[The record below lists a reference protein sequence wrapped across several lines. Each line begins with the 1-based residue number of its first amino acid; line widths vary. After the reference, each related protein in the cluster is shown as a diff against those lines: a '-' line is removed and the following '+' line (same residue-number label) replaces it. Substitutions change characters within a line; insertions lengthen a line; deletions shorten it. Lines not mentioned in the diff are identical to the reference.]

1 MPPVGIA
8 AREVSVAPRSQE
20 AMRYRIIADV
30 CRQLESATGR
40 LKMIALLADL
50 FRETPSDLLAKVVY
64 LCQGKIAPDFA
75 GVELG
80 LAEKLAMRAVAEA
93 SGVSDERIAASLR
106 RIGDLGAV
114 AEQLLAGQTGG
125 RPRALQVDEVL
136 EHLEVIAR
144 ASGTGAQAHK
154 ISILA
159 RLIRRATPREARYLI
174 RTVTGTLRL
183 GVGDA
188 LILDALAEVYAEGR
202 AHRPSLERA
211 YNITSD
217 LGLVAQ
223 TVARGGVQ
231 AVERLT
237 VQPGNPVRPML
248 AQRLATPEEILRKL
262 GGTCIAEF
270 KYDGERVQIHR
281 HNDEFTLFSRRLE
294 RITDQFPDA
303 VDLVRAG
310 LGPRS
315 AILEAEVVA
324 VDPAS
329 GDIRPFQELM
339 RRRRKH
345 KITEM
350 VRRYPVGLFA
360 FDLLYLDGRD
370 LTRVPYPQRREALRA
385 GITPSERLRLASQTT
400 VHTPQEVQAY
410 FTEAIASGCEGLIC
424 KSIGPDSIYQAGA
437 RGWQWIKYKRE
448 YQTALQDTLDLV
460 VVGAF
465 HGRGKRRG
473 AFGALLLAAYDK
485 EKDVFSTVCKVGT
498 GFTDA
503 DLAELPKRLAPYQST
518 ARPPRV
524 DSKIEPDV
532 WFEPGLV
539 LEVTGAEMTLSPVHT
554 AGWGTVRDGAG
565 LALRFPRFTGR
576 YREDK
581 APQDATT
588 VEEISQLFHAARRRA
603 KTRGGNHE

>member
-1 MPPVGIA
+1 
-8 AREVSVAPRSQE
+8 
-20 AMRYRIIADV
+20 MRYRIIADV
-30 CRQLESATGR
+30 YRQLENVTGR

-50 FRETPSDLLAKVVY
+50 FRQTPTELLAKVVY

-75 GVELG
+75 GVEIG

-93 SGVSDERIAASLR
+93 TGLSSEKVAASLR
-106 RIGDLGAV
+106 RTGDLGTA
-114 AEQLLAGQTGG
+114 AEQLLAGKTGR
-125 RPRALQVDEVL
+125 RPQALQVDEVF
-136 EHLEVIAR
+136 EHLEAMAR
-144 ASGTGAQAHK
+144 ASGKGAQTQK

-159 RLIRRATPREARYLI
+159 RLIRRAAPLEARYLV

-188 LILDALAEVYAEGR
+188 LILDALAEVYAGGR

-223 TVARGGVQ
+223 TVVRGGVQ

-237 VQPGNPVRPML
+237 VRPGNPVRPML
-248 AQRLATPEEILRKL
+248 AQRLATPEEILKKL
-262 GGTCIAEF
+262 GGTCVAEF

-281 HNDEFTLFSRRLE
+281 QNEEFTLFSRRLE
-294 RITDQFPDA
+294 RISDQFPDA

-315 AILEAEVVA
+315 AIVEAEVVA

-329 GDIRPFQELM
+329 GEIRPFQELM

-345 KITEM
+345 GIAEM
-350 VRRYPVGLFA
+350 VRRYPVGLCA
-360 FDLLYLDGRD
+360 FDLLYVDGQD

-385 GITPSERLRLASQTT
+385 GITPAERFRLASQTT
-400 VHTPQEVQAY
+400 VHTPQEVQAS

-424 KSIGPDSIYQAGA
+424 KSIAPDSIYQAGA
-437 RGWQWIKYKRE
+437 RGWLWIKYKRE

-473 AFGALLLAAYDK
+473 AFGALLLAAYDT
-485 EKDVFSTVCKVGT
+485 EKNVFSTVCKVGT

-503 DLAELPKRLAPYQST
+503 DLAEIPKRLAPSMS
-518 ARPPRV
+518 ARRPPRV

-539 LEVTGAEMTLSPVHT
+539 LEVTGAEITLSPVHT
-554 AGWGTVRDGAG
+554 AGWGRARDGAG

-581 APQDATT
+581 APEDATT
-588 VEEISQLFHAARRRA
+588 VEEVRQLFQAARRRA
-603 KTRGGNHE
+603 KTTGGDHD